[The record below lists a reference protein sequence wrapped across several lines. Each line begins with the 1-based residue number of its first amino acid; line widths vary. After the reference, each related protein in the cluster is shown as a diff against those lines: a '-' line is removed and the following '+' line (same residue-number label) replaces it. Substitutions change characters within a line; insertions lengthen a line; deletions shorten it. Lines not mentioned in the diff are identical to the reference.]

1 MRAPPHDPPIERS
14 YTTKL
19 GIPIHTMVFGI
30 GSGAPVGPSMAAM
43 ATSTPIVPS
52 DARIGGLN
60 LEMPEKFTGSR
71 VPAIA
76 GWLTK
81 MERYF

>member
-1 MRAPPHDPPIERS
+1 M
-14 YTTKL
+14 L
-19 GIPIHTMVFGI
+19 FGI

-52 DARIGGLN
+52 DAKIRGLK
-60 LEMPEKFTGSR
+60 LEIPEKFIGR
-71 VPAIA
+71 HVPAIV

-81 MERYF
+81 MERYFQLMKHPTDVWVDVIATRITDTA